1 MCMPIYCLA
10 VALPLRLILYVA
22 QELIFFLMMMVL
34 LFACALLFLAALV
47 LLHFGVR
54 NAVHGIHIR
63 AAKLIGGS
71 VHPISSKEPILHL
84 PTRR

>member
-10 VALPLRLILYVA
+10 VSVPLRLILYVT

-47 LLHFGVR
+47 LLHCGVR
-54 NAVHGIHIR
+54 NAVHGMHIGL
-63 AAKLIGGS
+63 AKLIGNS
-71 VHPISSKEPILHL
+71 VHPLASKESVLHL
-84 PTRR
+84 LTRR